1 MSIIEKISQAIDSVG
16 NAVDKNIT
24 SKEEVLVI
32 LKELKTE
39 ALQAEKETILQEM
52 KGSSLQR
59 NWRPIMMY
67 MFTYIIFH
75 SLLIAPILESF
86 WGIPKADIPM
96 DKIWDILQISISGY
110 VIGRTGEKILPKAT
124 DVAKKVLVS
133 RKERKAA
140 KKNERES

>member
-1 MSIIEKISQAIDSVG
+1 MKIIEKISQAIDSVG
-16 NAVDKNIT
+16 NALDKNIT
-24 SKEEVLVI
+24 SKHEVMEI
-32 LKELKTE
+32 LKDLKSQAME
-39 ALQAEKETILQEM
+39 AEKEIILQEM
-52 KGSSLQR
+52 KGSWLQR

-67 MFTYIIFH
+67 MFTYVIFH

-124 DVAKKVLVS
+124 DVAQKVMLT
-133 RKERKAA
+133 RKERRQA
-140 KKNERES
+140 KRDEQKN